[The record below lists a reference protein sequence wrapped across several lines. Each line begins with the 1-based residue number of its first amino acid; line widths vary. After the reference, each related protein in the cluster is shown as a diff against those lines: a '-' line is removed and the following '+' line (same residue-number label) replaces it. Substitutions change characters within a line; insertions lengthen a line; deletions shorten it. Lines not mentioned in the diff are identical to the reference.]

1 MSAKCQR
8 CNKTVWPTEK
18 LNCLDKIWHKSCFTC
33 EVCHMALSM
42 ETYQGHEKL
51 PYCKTCYPSTKLNAV
66 ADTPVG
72 KFFDTNT
79 HKNTFK

>member
-1 MSAKCQR
+1 
-8 CNKTVWPTEK
+8 
-18 LNCLDKIWHKSCFTC
+18 
-33 EVCHMALSM
+33 MALSM

-51 PYCKTCYPSTKLNAV
+51 PYCKTCYSSTKLNAV

-79 HKNTFK
+79 HKTHLNDLLTTVFKE